1 MSHSRDLKM
10 WISVQIQNI
19 KGSITMLFGDKC
31 VCYIFACMINEGKA
45 KTELREAQWQMFL
58 ELKMQM
64 STEVN

>member
-1 MSHSRDLKM
+1 
-10 WISVQIQNI
+10 
-19 KGSITMLFGDKC
+19 MLFGDKC

-45 KTELREAQWQMFL
+45 KTEFREAQWQMFL